1 MRSTPPDSLHMWSKV
16 GEISL
21 KNSWWVQGFS
31 FGFVLTG
38 GWKTWVWG
46 TKTRVFWEQVFLY
59 FKNTPC
65 TCWHGL
71 TSKRERAERVGGRGE
86 EEALEEAAASSDER
100 RTLWCL
106 RRWSNR
112 ALHTLCSS
120 SILGPAGTLHKH
132 RQKAATHVTE
142 YSTSTDRHHGS
153 ICWQERVKA
162 SLSGDTSRIRTKTLG
177 KINFPL
183 TEECFG
189 TWWHDS
195 SSHVYLA
202 IAVCF

>member
-1 MRSTPPDSLHMWSKV
+1 MSTGIFFWFCFNRR
-16 GEISL
+16 L
-21 KNSWWVQGFS
+21 KNMSWR
-31 FGFVLTG
+31 
-38 GWKTWVWG
+38 
-46 TKTRVFWEQVFLY
+46 TKTCVLWGRVFLC
-59 FKNTPC
+59 FKSTPC

-71 TSKRERAERVGGRGE
+71 TSKRERAGRAGGGGE

-100 RTLWCL
+100 RSLWCL

-132 RQKAATHVTE
+132 TQKQQHTWPNIRPQLTDTMAPSSGRNESRQACQAVL
-142 YSTSTDRHHGS
+142 
-153 ICWQERVKA
+153 A
-162 SLSGDTSRIRTKTLG
+162 RIKTKTLG

-183 TEECFG
+183 TKECFG
-189 TWWHDS
+189 TWWHNS
-195 SSHVYLA
+195 SSHVYLE